1 MIKLRSAIGGL
12 PVYTAGKPAPRPV
25 EAPSFK
31 LSSNENPFP
40 PLPGVIEATMAAVGR
55 MNRYPDITNAEMTNA
70 MSDRL
75 GVPGEQLA
83 FGTGSVA
90 VLYHLLQATCE
101 AGDEVIFAWRSFE
114 AYPIAVP
121 VTGATQV
128 LVPLGRG
135 AVHDLDAM
143 RRAVTPATKAIMLCT
158 PNNPTGPALQHQPV
172 IDFIDS
178 LPDHIMIVLDEAYL
192 EFVTDPGCIR
202 GLEAMAGRPNVVVLR
217 TFSKAYGLAGFRV
230 GYCVADARVAAAV
243 RAVSLPFGVSIA
255 AQAAVIASLAAEPL
269 LFERVAELVKARDAL
284 AVGLRDLGFDVP
296 DAQGNFVW
304 LPGGALTRAY
314 AAAFVGAGVAVRPF
328 ASGGDWDGVRITVG
342 EPAANTRVLEVAA
355 TLAGAATDELR

>member
-1 MIKLRSAIGGL
+1 LIRLRQAIGGL
-12 PVYTAGKPAPRPV
+12 PVYTAGKPAPRIG
-25 EAPSFK
+25 EAPAFK

-40 PLPGVIEATMAAVGR
+40 PLPGVIEATMAAAAQ
-55 MNRYPDITNAEMTNA
+55 MNRYPDMTNAEMTSA
-70 MSDRL
+70 LSSRL
-75 GVPGEQLA
+75 GMPGEQLA

-101 AGDEVIFAWRSFE
+101 AGDEVIYAWRSFE

-128 LVPLGRG
+128 PVPLGPG

-158 PNNPTGPALQHQPV
+158 PNNPTGPALQHQQV

-178 LPDHIMIVLDEAYL
+178 LPDYIMIILDEAYV
-192 EFVTDPGCIR
+192 EFITDPEGLR
-202 GLEAMAGRPNVVVLR
+202 GLEAMIGRPNVVVLR

-230 GYCVADARVAAAV
+230 GYCVADAKVAAAV

-255 AQAAVIASLAAEPL
+255 AQAAVIASLEAESL
-269 LFERVAELVKARDAL
+269 LLDRVADLVKARDAL
-284 AVGLRDLGFDVP
+284 AVGLRDLGIDVP
-296 DAQGNFVW
+296 DSQGNFVW
-304 LPGGALTRAY
+304 LPGGSHTEAY
-314 AAAFVGAGVAVRPF
+314 AAAFAQAGVAVRPY
-328 ASGGDWDGVRITVG
+328 ASGGDWDGLRITVG

-355 TLAGAATDELR
+355 MLVGPTAG

>member
-1 MIKLRSAIGGL
+1 MIRVRSAIGGL
-12 PVYTAGKPAPRPV
+12 PVYTAGKPAPV
-25 EAPSFK
+25 GEAPSFK
-31 LSSNENPFP
+31 LSSNENPYP
-40 PLPGVIEATMAAVGR
+40 PLPGVIEATMAAAAR
-55 MNRYPDITNAEMTNA
+55 MNRYPDITNAEMSHA
-70 MSDRL
+70 LSSRL
-75 GVPGEQLA
+75 GVHSEQLA
-83 FGTGSVA
+83 FATGSVA

-128 LVPLGRG
+128 PVPLGPG

-143 RRAVTPATKAIMLCT
+143 RRAVTPATRAIMLCT

-192 EFVTDPGCIR
+192 EFVTDPGGVR

-243 RAVSLPFGVSIA
+243 RAVSLPFGVSIV
-255 AQAAVIASLAAEPL
+255 AQAAVIASLNAEPL
-269 LFERVAELVKARDAL
+269 LFDRVAELVKARDAL
-284 AVGLRDLGFDVP
+284 AVGLRDLGFAVP

-304 LPGGALTRAY
+304 LPGGPLTKAY
-314 AAAFVGAGVAVRPF
+314 AAAFARAGVAVRPY
-328 ASGGDWDGVRITVG
+328 AVGGDWDGVRITVG

-355 TLAGAATDELR
+355 TLTRATADEMR

>member
-1 MIKLRSAIGGL
+1 LIRLRSALQAL
-12 PVYTAGKPAPRPV
+12 PVYTAGKRAPLV
-25 EAPSFK
+25 GQEPSFK

-40 PLPGVIEATMAAVGR
+40 PLPGVIEATMAAAAR

-70 MSDRL
+70 LSGRL
-75 GVPGEQLA
+75 GVPGEHLA
-83 FGTGSVA
+83 FCTGSVA

-128 LVPLGRG
+128 PVPLGPG
-135 AVHDLDAM
+135 GVHDLDAM

-178 LPDHIMIVLDEAYL
+178 LPDHIMIVLDQAYV
-192 EFVTDPGCIR
+192 EFVTDPEGLR

-230 GYCVADARVAAAV
+230 GYCVADPQVAAAV
-243 RAVSLPFGVSIA
+243 RAVSLPFGVSVA
-255 AQAAVIASLAAEPL
+255 AQAAVIASLDAEPL

-284 AVGLRDLGFDVP
+284 AVGLRNLGFEVP

-304 LPGGALTRAY
+304 LPCGPQTGAY
-314 AAAFVGAGVAVRPF
+314 AAAFASAGVAVRPF
-328 ASGGDWDGVRITVG
+328 ASGDDWDGLRITVG
-342 EPAANTRVLEVAA
+342 EPAAISRVLDVAA
-355 TLAGAATDELR
+355 ALMAATADELR

>member
-1 MIKLRSAIGGL
+1 
-12 PVYTAGKPAPRPV
+12 
-25 EAPSFK
+25 
-31 LSSNENPFP
+31 
-40 PLPGVIEATMAAVGR
+40 
-55 MNRYPDITNAEMTNA
+55 MNRYPDITNAEMSHA
-70 MSDRL
+70 LGSRL
-75 GVPGEQLA
+75 GVPSEQFA
-83 FGTGSVA
+83 FATGSVA

-101 AGDEVIFAWRSFE
+101 AGDEVIYAWRSFE
-114 AYPIAVP
+114 AYPIAVK

-128 LVPLGRG
+128 PVPLGPG

-172 IDFIDS
+172 IDFIDA
-178 LPDHIMIVLDEAYL
+178 LPDHIMIVIDQAYL
-192 EFVTDPGCIR
+192 EFVTDPDGVR

-243 RAVSLPFGVSIA
+243 RAVSLPFGVSIV
-255 AQAAVIASLAAEPL
+255 AQAAVIASLEAEPL
-269 LFERVAELVKARDAL
+269 LLDRVAELVKARDTL

-304 LPGGALTRAY
+304 LPSGPLTKAH
-314 AAAFVGAGVAVRPF
+314 AAAFARAGVAVRPL
-328 ASGGDWDGVRITVG
+328 ASGGDWDGLRITVG
-342 EPAANTRVLEVAA
+342 EPAANTRVLEVAGMLTRA
-355 TLAGAATDELR
+355 TADELP